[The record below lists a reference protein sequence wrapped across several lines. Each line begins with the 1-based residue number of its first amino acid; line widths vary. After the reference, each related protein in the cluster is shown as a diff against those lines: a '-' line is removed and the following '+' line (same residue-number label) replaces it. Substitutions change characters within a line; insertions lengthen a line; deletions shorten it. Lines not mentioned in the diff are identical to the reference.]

1 LPWIQK
7 LFGFHGRLNRRDFWL
22 IMLGVVAANWISV
35 LVFPDPFIPPSL
47 MSEEDPLNR
56 AYAASEV
63 FEANLNNVVVGLL
76 LLWPA
81 LAASV
86 KRCHDRDR
94 SGVWL
99 LAFWGPALVS
109 GVVGVVVRELWLVW
123 AFGLTSPFYIWP
135 TGPFLTCTTL
145 AFVLW
150 LWGLVELGLLP
161 GNPGSND
168 YGPPVPS
175 DGEGEP
181 AAA

>member
-1 LPWIQK
+1 MSWLQK
-7 LFGFHGRLNRRDFWL
+7 LFGFHGRLSRRDFWL
-22 IMLGVVAANWISV
+22 IMLGVVVVNWISV
-35 LVFPDPFIPPSL
+35 LVFPDPFVPPAL
-47 MSEEDPLNR
+47 MSEEDPISR

-63 FEANLNNVVVGLL
+63 FQANWTDTIVGVL

-86 KRCHDRDR
+86 KRCHDRNR

-109 GVVGVVVRELWLVW
+109 GVVGIVVRELWLVW
-123 AFGLTSPFYIWP
+123 LYGLSSPFYIWP
-135 TGPFLTCTTL
+135 AGPFLTATTL

-150 LWGLVELGLLP
+150 LWGLVELGFLSGTP
-161 GNPGSND
+161 GENT
-168 YGPPVPS
+168 YGRPVPPE
-175 DGEGEP
+175 GEGAP